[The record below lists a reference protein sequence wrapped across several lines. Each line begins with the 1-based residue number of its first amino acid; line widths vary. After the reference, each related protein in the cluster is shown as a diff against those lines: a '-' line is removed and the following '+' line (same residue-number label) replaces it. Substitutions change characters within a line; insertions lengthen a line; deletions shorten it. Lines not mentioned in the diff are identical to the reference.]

1 MVLLTYFTFG
11 NPAGY
16 ISLLTA
22 HLWLFQQL
30 STANP
35 TITNPNLGELGLDQ
49 LALANPNQY
58 PFKHKS
64 RGVRVS

>member
-30 STANP
+30 SAANP
-35 TITNPNLGELGLDQ
+35 TNPNLGELGLGQ